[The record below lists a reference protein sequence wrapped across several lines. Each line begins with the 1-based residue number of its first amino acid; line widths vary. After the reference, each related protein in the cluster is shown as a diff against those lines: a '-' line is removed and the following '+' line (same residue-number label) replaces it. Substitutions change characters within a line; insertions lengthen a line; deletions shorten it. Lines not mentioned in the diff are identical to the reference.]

1 MCEPATIGLAL
12 TIASTAAGYMA
23 ESAATDEQNAQTAA
37 ENTAKAASSA
47 RARQSANDE
56 IAQTQDQARIENER
70 IIADGFAK
78 ALEGRE
84 AEATSLT
91 MAGSNGVEGISVDEA
106 YWDIAGIN
114 YRNTMAS
121 QSEMSQNLN
130 QLESNVL
137 GIKAQEAQRIED
149 NRPDAYKSGPSPVG
163 AVLSIAGAGNKY
175 VEGQG
180 GYEKVFGK
188 S

>member
-37 ENTAKAASSA
+37 ENAAKAASDL
-47 RARQSANDE
+47 RARQSANDQ
-56 IAQTQDQARIENER
+56 IDQTQDQARIENER
-70 IIADGFAK
+70 IIADGFSK

-121 QSEMSQNLN
+121 QSEMSQNLS

-163 AVLSIAGAGNKY
+163 AALSIASAGNTY

-180 GYEKVFGK
+180 GYKKVFGT

>member
-1 MCEPATIGLAL
+1 MCEPATIGMVLS
-12 TIASTAAGYMA
+12 IGSKVAGFMA
-23 ESAATDEQNAQTAA
+23 ESAATSEQNAQIAA
-37 ENTAKAASSA
+37 ENAAKAASDL

-56 IAQTQDQARIENER
+56 IDQTQDQARIENER

-78 ALEGRE
+78 ALEGR
-84 AEATSLT
+84 ALEATSLT

-121 QSEMSQNLN
+121 ESEMSQNLS

-137 GIKAQEAQRIED
+137 GIKSQEAQRIED

-163 AVLSIAGAGNKY
+163 AVVGIAGAGNNY
-175 VEGQG
+175 VEKQG
-180 GYEKVFGK
+180 GYKKVLGTT
-188 S
+188 